1 MSVVVGVALCAFGG
15 LLAVA
20 GVRRLGTAVSIYRTD
35 AVPLQDV
42 PRTDGPVEFEGRAR
56 SPADEDPLEAPFSG
70 EDALC
75 TPMPTTSSGEFVLE
89 APFSGEDAL
98 CCAVWME
105 TEDRHRT
112 DVDGA
117 EVLESKEPETY
128 RNTEQS
134 WLLAESDEF
143 EQPFVVADRGARVAV
158 DPTDADLDITGH
170 MGETVLTVD
179 AGESLPDEIHGRLE
193 RLDRA
198 GIAFDTAVK
207 TWNRD
212 DERVKYRE
220 ARLEPGDPVHVA
232 GGAVTHVPD
241 EWGAE
246 VDAAVGAPETD
257 DRFLISQGTESS
269 VVRKHLVQFITG
281 VVIGTILL
289 VLGSSAFGVAIPV

>member
-1 MSVVVGVALCAFGG
+1 MSVVVGLALCAFGG

-20 GVRRLGTAVSIYRTD
+20 GVRRLGTAVSLSRTD
-35 AVPLQDV
+35 AVSLRDV
-42 PRTDGPVEFEGRAR
+42 PRTDGTVEFEGQAR
-56 SPADEDPLEAPFSG
+56 SLADEDPLEAP
-70 EDALC
+70 L
-75 TPMPTTSSGEFVLE
+75 
-89 APFSGEDAL
+89 SGEDAL

-105 TEDRHRT
+105 TGDRHRT

-143 EQPFVVADRGARVAV
+143 EQPFIVADGGARVAV
-158 DPTDADLDITGH
+158 DPANADLDITGH

-179 AGESLPDEIHGRLE
+179 SGESLPDDVHERLA
-193 RLDRA
+193 RLDRE
-198 GIAFDTAVK
+198 GVEFDTAFE
-207 TWNRD
+207 TWDRED
-212 DERVKYRE
+212 DRVKYRE

-232 GGAVTHVPD
+232 GGAVENVPD

-246 VDAAVGAPETD
+246 VDATVGGSGTG

-269 VVRKHLVQFITG
+269 VVRKHFIQFITG
-281 VVIGTILL
+281 VVVGTILL
-289 VLGSSAFGVAIPV
+289 VLGISALGVAIPV

>member
-15 LLAVA
+15 LLVVA
-20 GVRRLGTAVSIYRTD
+20 GVRRLGTAVSLSRTD
-35 AVPLQDV
+35 AVSLRDV
-42 PRTDGPVEFEGRAR
+42 PRTDGPVEFEGQAR
-56 SPADEDPLEAPFSG
+56 SLADEDP
-70 EDALC
+70 
-75 TPMPTTSSGEFVLE
+75 LE

-143 EQPFVVADRGARVAV
+143 EQPFVVADGGARVAV
-158 DPTDADLDITGH
+158 DPADADLDITGH

-198 GIAFDTAVK
+198 GITFDTAVE

-241 EWGAE
+241 EWGSN
-246 VDAAVGAPETD
+246 VDATVGAPETD

-269 VVRKHLVQFITG
+269 VVRKHFVQFITG
-281 VVIGTILL
+281 VVAGTILL
-289 VLGSSAFGVAIPV
+289 VLGLSAFGVAIPV

>member
-15 LLAVA
+15 LLAAA
-20 GVRRLGTAVSIYRTD
+20 GVRRLGTAVSVYRTD
-35 AVPLQDV
+35 AVPLREI
-42 PRTDGPVEFEGRAR
+42 PKTDGSVEFEGRTR
-56 SPADEDPLEAPFSG
+56 SPADEPSLEAPFSG
-70 EDALC
+70 ED
-75 TPMPTTSSGEFVLE
+75 VLY
-89 APFSGEDAL
+89 
-98 CCAVWME
+98 CKVWME

-117 EVLESKEPETY
+117 EVLESKKPETY

-143 EQPFVVADRGARVAV
+143 GRPLVVVDGGARVAV
-158 DPTDADLDITGH
+158 DPDEADLDITGH

-179 AGESLPDEIHGRLE
+179 AGESLPDEVCGRLE

-198 GIAFDTAVK
+198 DIAFDTAVE
-207 TWNRD
+207 TWTRD
-212 DERVKYRE
+212 DDRVKYRE
-220 ARLEPGDPVHVA
+220 ARLEPGDPVHVT
-232 GGAVTHVPD
+232 GGVVTHVPD
-241 EWGAE
+241 EWGSD

-281 VVIGTILL
+281 VVVGTILL